1 MHPVKGRKSAIP
13 LARPI
18 FSDGYVIEE
27 GSMSSPDFMTQDP
40 T

>member
-1 MHPVKGRKSAIP
+1 MHPEKGRKSAIP
-13 LARPI
+13 LTRRI